1 MKARK
6 IIITLLVVVFTL
18 SVLLAAVACT
28 PTPPPTNNKKD
39 DDEEEEEF
47 DLGEMLNTEVGTVVD
62 VVDNTLKTALA
73 VTNTAHVGATL
84 FANVH
89 MGAVAAVPAQG
100 TTPAKP
106 AIPAIDLDLEIKVE
120 ASFDSVNAH
129 NNAVLIEIKDTSK
142 EGLGVIASIFA
153 LNSSDKE
160 YVYIGQQ
167 AWSSKFEWV
176 RFRQAETAG
185 LLAGTVADKV
195 FELLNGI
202 YAANKTDIDAGLV
215 NGKVGSI
222 LTFVPM
228 IAPLGIIVPT
238 TPEVT
243 EAGFSVTKDTAKY
256 AETKVAGGTELALK
270 VEELGAILD
279 VAPLL
284 GLDFGDGTE
293 AKPGL
298 KATLEEAGLF
308 GLVDIL
314 VGAILG
320 QSYTDLF
327 INKASTEGVL
337 YPTIGIGIGHDGNA
351 LKGIGL
357 HYDYTNNPELPLK
370 LDLGIKNLIVSSQA
384 VDTVRPSVTTPNFA
398 NAKEAA
404 VEVTMDV
411 VLDGGEVD
419 STIKVVAFPD
429 IQISLVNYKD
439 SENNIVPFV
448 DIDFVELKGYAT
460 IMDNTATT
468 PAAVTFAKFTQDNP
482 ETELEETIGFLLEL
496 EPVLSALKLETTG
509 YSKAELNYFIPL
521 DAAKMF
527 TDYMAAGK
535 EGFTPVANASIV
547 DQIMAKVDTSFADG
561 FAIGD
566 ILSFIDFVGPITEAM
581 NGLVGVGKP
590 ILADA
595 FADGDRSAG
604 VAIDIAALMD
614 ALLAK
619 EDGIIAK
626 TERFEFTTYYDK
638 DGTVFTDPEEES
650 LAYYLAPT
658 KVIDSVVT
666 FMNYNTGVAQADEVF
681 ATEYATEH
689 PEATLE
695 EINAAIEASKALY
708 FDDISGNETGWQLAQ
723 IPLADLFT
731 EDDAIRI
738 FAAVT
743 GKTLS
748 ASDAYDGLSLEAFV
762 SLGASKRTT
771 SEGISLSIELKDGE
785 ETAVK
790 VAINLNIIGTA
801 DRYIPTDIGWQ
812 EEYTDTSLDDGA
824 SLKKFLLD
832 RVMEFAIV
840 EQPVV

>member
-47 DLGEMLNTEVGTVVD
+47 NLGEMLNTEVGTIVD

-129 NNAVLIEIKDTSK
+129 NNAVLIEITDTSK

-202 YAANKTDIDAGLV
+202 YAANKKDIDAGLV

-222 LTFVPM
+222 LTLVPL

-243 EAGFSVTKDTAKY
+243 EAGFSVTKDTAKF

-270 VEELGAILD
+270 VEELGSILD
-279 VAPLL
+279 VASVLE
-284 GLDFGDGTE
+284 LDFGEGTE

-337 YPTIGIGIGHDGNA
+337 YPTIGIGIGHDGSA

-384 VDTVRPSVTTPNFA
+384 VDTVRPSVTTPDFA
-398 NAKEAA
+398 DAEEAA
-404 VEVTMDV
+404 IELTMDV
-411 VLDGGEVD
+411 ILDGGAVD
-419 STIKVVAFPD
+419 STIKVYAYPEITIELLD
-429 IQISLVNYKD
+429 YED
-439 SENNIVPFV
+439 AEENVIPFINL
-448 DIDFVELKGYAT
+448 DLTGIKGFAT
-460 IMDNTATT
+460 ITDNANAVAATI
-468 PAAVTFAKFTQDNP
+468 FADFNQERVGEAQK
-482 ETELEETIGFLLEL
+482 GFKLDLA
-496 EPVLSALKLETTG
+496 PVLSALNLEASAYT
-509 YSKAELNYFIPL
+509 AEQLQYFIPL
-521 DAAKMF
+521 DAQAMWDAYF
-527 TDYMAAGK
+527 AANTA
-535 EGFTPVANASIV
+535 EFEPVPVANESIV
-547 DQIMAKVDTSFADG
+547 DEIMETVEAKFADG

-566 ILSFIDFVGPITEAM
+566 IMAFIGFVGPVVEAM
-581 NGLVGVGKP
+581 EDLVGVGNP
-590 ILADA
+590 ILVSA
-595 FADGDRSAG
+595 FADGDRSA
-604 VAIDIAALMD
+604 AAMIDISALMD
-614 ALLAK
+614 ELLATGGIIETTETFKFTQYYNNETGALL
-619 EDGIIAK
+619 ENPVVGD
-626 TERFEFTTYYDK
+626 
-638 DGTVFTDPEEES
+638 
-650 LAYYLAPT
+650 LADYLAADA
-658 KVIDSVVT
+658 VIDSVVT
-666 FMNYNTGVAQADEVF
+666 LMNYNFGVAQANDAYDDLYPD
-681 ATEYATEH
+681 ATE
-689 PEATLE
+689 E
-695 EINAAIEASKALY
+695 EIKAEMEKY
-708 FDDISGNETGWQLAQ
+708 FDGDPTAKWALTAIAEE
-723 IPLADLFT
+723 DLFT
-731 EDDAIRI
+731 EEDAIRI

-743 GKTLS
+743 GKTLNP
-748 ASDAYDGLSLEAFV
+748 ADAYAGLFLQAFV
-762 SLGASKRTT
+762 SLGASEQTED
-771 SEGISLSIELKDGE
+771 EGITLCVKLMEGQITL
-785 ETAVK
+785 VK
-790 VAINLNIIGTA
+790 VALNINITGADTTA
-801 DRYIPTDIGWQ
+801 LS
-812 EEYTDTSLDDGA
+812 EYEASNFAKFGFEQYTHTSLDDGQ
-824 SLKKFLLD
+824 SLFDFLRD
-832 RVMEFAIV
+832 RVMEFAEV
-840 EQPVV
+840 DPVV